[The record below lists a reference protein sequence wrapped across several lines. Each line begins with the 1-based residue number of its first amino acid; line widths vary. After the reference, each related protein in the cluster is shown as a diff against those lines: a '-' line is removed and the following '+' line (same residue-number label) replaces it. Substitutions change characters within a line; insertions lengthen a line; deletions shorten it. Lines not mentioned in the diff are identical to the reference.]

1 MIAVQQGCDASRN
14 GMTYKIS
21 VQHLHA
27 DCCMQVLGCGNYQK
41 DRAKACLPRDVCLQL
56 IPAEQP
62 DHVEHG
68 QTYRS

>member
-21 VQHLHA
+21 VRHLHA
-27 DCCMQVLGCGNYQK
+27 AMFGCGNYQK
-41 DRAKACLPRDVCLQL
+41 NTAKACLPRDVCLQL